1 MTATRVDYQ
10 RWLSLRRQVPANEY
24 PVYPLPEKLPRRG
37 YVVWFYFRN
46 EFFGAHYDEK
56 HKGYVSA
63 HVKNPW
69 EAAFLET
76 KTEALEIARRMVC
89 PCLVLY
95 CAGPLGS
102 VSAVA

>member
-10 RWLSLRRQVPANEY
+10 RWISLRRRVPANEY
-24 PVYPLPEKLPRRG
+24 PVHPLPDRLPRRG

-46 EFFGAHYDEK
+46 EFFGSQFDKQAK
-56 HKGYVSA
+56 AYVCD
-63 HVKNPW
+63 HVRNPW

-76 KTEALEIARRMVC
+76 KTEALDIARRMVC

-95 CAGPLGS
+95 CAGPCAA
-102 VSAVA
+102 VTAVA

>member
-10 RWLSLRRQVPANEY
+10 RWISLRRRVPANEY

-46 EFFGAHYDEK
+46 EFFGSQYDK
-56 HKGYVSA
+56 KLKTYVSD

-69 EAAFLET
+69 EAAFFET
-76 KTEALEIARRMVC
+76 KTEALDIARRMIC
-89 PCLVLY
+89 PCLVLFA
-95 CAGPLGS
+95 AGPLGP